1 MPVVPKFAHLQPFFL
16 AVYFT
21 VSIHAVKRD
30 TAKMPKL
37 VIPLTDIQVRTAKPK
52 DKPYKLADGGGMYLL
67 INVDGAKYWRMDY
80 RIYEKRNTV
89 AFGKY
94 PEVTLIQAREKRKEA
109 RELLGAGKDPARDR
123 DEKKQFAADAA
134 ANTFEKL
141 AREWHA
147 NRLSAWSASTAKN
160 TIDRLEND
168 IFPEIGK
175 IPIAEI
181 SHKQMI
187 AALRKIEDRGAGEVA
202 RRLKATCA
210 RVFSYANQHGIEN
223 RNPAADLKDVLK
235 PVKAGHFAAIAPDE
249 LPAFMSAIRENNA
262 RLYIPT
268 RIALRL
274 MLLIFVRSSEL
285 RTTPWSEINLQTG
298 DWVIP
303 WQRMKRG
310 KLTVN
315 PDKTDHHV
323 CLSRQ
328 AVELLRELH
337 TYTGGNKYLFPN
349 QRDPQKPM
357 SGDAIRMALNRM
369 GYEGRMTT
377 HGFRALAM
385 TTLKEKLGY
394 RHETVDRQLAH
405 AQKDK
410 IASAYD
416 RAQFLDER
424 KKMMQH
430 WADYLD
436 GMLSDV
442 NVIQFKAA

>member
-1 MPVVPKFAHLQPFFL
+1 
-16 AVYFT
+16 
-21 VSIHAVKRD
+21 
-30 TAKMPKL
+30 MPKI
-37 VIPLTDIQVRTAKPK
+37 VTPLTDIQVKNAKPK
-52 DKPYKLADGGGMYLL
+52 EKAYKLADGGGMYLEVTPTGSKL
-67 INVDGAKYWRMDY
+67 WRMKFMQANG
-80 RIYEKRNTV
+80 RESRL
-89 AFGKY
+89 AFGTY
-94 PEVTLIQAREKRKEA
+94 PEVTLSEAREKRLEA
-109 RELLGAGKDPARDR
+109 RRLIAKDIDPAQAKRKAK
-123 DEKKQFAADAA
+123 EEMATAN
-134 ANTFEKL
+134 ANTFEKI
-141 AREWHA
+141 AREWHT
-147 NRLSAWSASTAKN
+147 NRLSAWNPSTAKE
-160 TIDRLEND
+160 TINRLEKD

-175 IPIAEI
+175 LPIASI
-181 SHKQMI
+181 THPQMI
-187 AALRKIEDRGAGEVA
+187 AALRKIEARGAGEIA
-202 RRLKATCA
+202 HRLKSTCA

-223 RNPAADLKDVLK
+223 KNPAADLKDVLK
-235 PVKAGHFAAIAPDE
+235 PVKSTHFAALAPDE
-249 LPAFMSAIRENNA
+249 LPAFVAAIRENNA
-262 RLYIPT
+262 RLYLPT
-268 RIALRL
+268 RFAIRL

-285 RTTPWSEINLQTG
+285 RTTPWSEINLETG
-298 DWVIP
+298 EWIIP

-315 PDKTDHHV
+315 PDETDHHV

-328 AVELLRELH
+328 GLELLRELH
-337 TYTGGNKYLFPN
+337 KYTGGGKYLFPN
-349 QRDPQKPM
+349 QRDHEKPM

-369 GYEGRMTT
+369 GYEGKMTT

-436 GMLSDV
+436 GMMNHS
-442 NVIQFKAA
+442 NVLPFKTA

>member
-1 MPVVPKFAHLQPFFL
+1 
-16 AVYFT
+16 
-21 VSIHAVKRD
+21 
-30 TAKMPKL
+30 MPKL
-37 VIPLTDIQVRTAKPK
+37 ATPLTDIQVKNAKAKVK
-52 DKPYKLADGGGMYLL
+52 DYRLADGGGLYLL
-67 INVDGAKYWRMDY
+67 VNTDGAKYWRMDY
-80 RIYEKRNTV
+80 RLNDRRNTL

-94 PEVTLIQAREKRKEA
+94 PEITLAKARDQRKAA
-109 RELLGAGKDPARDR
+109 RDLINDCIDPAAARDLKR
-123 DEKKQFAADAA
+123 QQDSETN
-134 ANTFEKL
+134 ANTFEKI
-141 AREWHA
+141 AREWHT
-147 NRLSAWSASTAKN
+147 NRLSTWSASTAKN
-160 TIDRLEND
+160 TIDRLQND

-175 IPIAEI
+175 LPIGKI
-181 SHKQMI
+181 THQQMI

-202 RRLKATCA
+202 HRLKATCA
-210 RVFSYANQHGIEN
+210 RVFSYASQHGIKN
-223 RNPAADLKDVLK
+223 DNPAADLKDVLK
-235 PVKAGHFAAIAPDE
+235 HVKSEHFAAIQPDE
-249 LPAFMSAIRENNA
+249 LPAFLAAIRENNA
-262 RLYIPT
+262 RLYLPT
-268 RIALRL
+268 RFAIRL

-285 RTTPWSEINLQTG
+285 RTTPWSEINLDTG
-298 DWVIP
+298 EWVIP

-315 PDKTDHHV
+315 PDTTDHHV

-328 AVELLRELH
+328 GLEILRELH
-337 TYTGGNKYLFPN
+337 KYTGGSKYLFPN
-349 QRDPQKPM
+349 QRDHEKPM

-369 GYEGRMTT
+369 GYEGKMTT

-430 WADYLD
+430 WADYTD
-436 GMLSDV
+436 GLLTGA
-442 NVIQFKAA
+442 NVLPFKAA

>member
-1 MPVVPKFAHLQPFFL
+1 
-16 AVYFT
+16 
-21 VSIHAVKRD
+21 
-30 TAKMPKL
+30 MPKI
-37 VIPLTDIQVRTAKPK
+37 VTPLTDIQVKNAKPK
-52 DKPYKLADGGGMYLL
+52 EKAYKLADGGGMYLEVTPTGSKL
-67 INVDGAKYWRMDY
+67 WRMKFMQANG
-80 RIYEKRNTV
+80 RESRL
-89 AFGKY
+89 AFGTY
-94 PEVTLIQAREKRKEA
+94 PEVTLSEAREKRLEA
-109 RELLGAGKDPARDR
+109 RRLIARDIDPAQAKRKAKEDI
-123 DEKKQFAADAA
+123 ATAN
-134 ANTFEKL
+134 ANTFEKI

-147 NRLSAWSASTAKN
+147 NRLSAWSATTAKE
-160 TIDRLEND
+160 TINRLEKD

-175 IPIAEI
+175 LPIASI
-181 SHKQMI
+181 THPQMI
-187 AALRKIEDRGAGEVA
+187 AALRKIEARGAGEIA
-202 RRLKATCA
+202 HRLKSTCA

-223 RNPAADLKDVLK
+223 KNPAADLKDVLK
-235 PVKAGHFAAIAPDE
+235 PVKSTHFAALAPDE
-249 LPAFMSAIRENNA
+249 LPAFVAAIRENNA
-262 RLYIPT
+262 RLYLPT
-268 RIALRL
+268 RFAIRL

-285 RTTPWSEINLQTG
+285 RTTPWSEINLETG
-298 DWVIP
+298 EWIIP

-315 PDKTDHHV
+315 PDETDHHV

-328 AVELLRELH
+328 GLELLRELH
-337 TYTGGNKYLFPN
+337 KYTGGGKYLFPN
-349 QRDPQKPM
+349 QRDHEKPM

-369 GYEGRMTT
+369 GYEGKMTT

-436 GMLSDV
+436 GMMNNS
-442 NVIQFKAA
+442 NVLPFKTA

>member
-1 MPVVPKFAHLQPFFL
+1 
-16 AVYFT
+16 
-21 VSIHAVKRD
+21 
-30 TAKMPKL
+30 MPKI
-37 VIPLTDIQVRTAKPK
+37 VTPLTDIQVKNAKPK
-52 DKPYKLADGGGMYLL
+52 EKAYKLADGGGMYLEVTPTGSKL
-67 INVDGAKYWRMDY
+67 WRMKFMQANG
-80 RIYEKRNTV
+80 RESRL
-89 AFGKY
+89 AFGTY
-94 PEVTLIQAREKRKEA
+94 PEVTLSEAREKRLEA
-109 RELLGAGKDPARDR
+109 RRLIAKDIDPAQAKRKAK
-123 DEKKQFAADAA
+123 EEMATAN
-134 ANTFEKL
+134 ANTFEKI
-141 AREWHA
+141 AREWHT
-147 NRLSAWSASTAKN
+147 NRLSAWNPSTAKE
-160 TIDRLEND
+160 TINRLEKD

-175 IPIAEI
+175 LPIASI
-181 SHKQMI
+181 THPQMI
-187 AALRKIEDRGAGEVA
+187 AALRKIEARGAGEIA
-202 RRLKATCA
+202 HRLKSTCA

-223 RNPAADLKDVLK
+223 KNPAADLKDVLK
-235 PVKAGHFAAIAPDE
+235 PVKSTHFAALAPDE
-249 LPAFMSAIRENNA
+249 LPAFVAAIRENNA
-262 RLYIPT
+262 RLYLPT
-268 RIALRL
+268 RFAIRL

-285 RTTPWSEINLQTG
+285 RTTPWSEINLETG
-298 DWVIP
+298 EWIIP

-315 PDKTDHHV
+315 PDETDHHV

-328 AVELLRELH
+328 GLELLRELH
-337 TYTGGNKYLFPN
+337 KYTGGGKYLFPN
-349 QRDPQKPM
+349 QRDHEKPM

-369 GYEGRMTT
+369 GYEGKMTT

-436 GMLSDV
+436 GMMNNS
-442 NVIQFKAA
+442 NVLPFKTA

>member
-1 MPVVPKFAHLQPFFL
+1 
-16 AVYFT
+16 
-21 VSIHAVKRD
+21 
-30 TAKMPKL
+30 MPKI
-37 VIPLTDIQVRTAKPK
+37 VTPLTDIQVKNAKPK
-52 DKPYKLADGGGMYLL
+52 EKAYKLADGGGMYLEVTPTGSKL
-67 INVDGAKYWRMDY
+67 WRMKFMQANG
-80 RIYEKRNTV
+80 RESRL
-89 AFGKY
+89 AFGTY
-94 PEVTLIQAREKRKEA
+94 PEVTLSEAREKRLEA
-109 RELLGAGKDPARDR
+109 RRLIARDIDPAQAKRKAKEDI
-123 DEKKQFAADAA
+123 ATAN
-134 ANTFEKL
+134 ANTFEKI

-147 NRLSAWSASTAKN
+147 NRLSAWSATTAKE
-160 TIDRLEND
+160 TINRLEKD

-175 IPIAEI
+175 LPIASI
-181 SHKQMI
+181 THPQMI
-187 AALRKIEDRGAGEVA
+187 AALRKIEARGAGEIA
-202 RRLKATCA
+202 HRLKSTCA

-223 RNPAADLKDVLK
+223 KNPAADLKDVLK
-235 PVKAGHFAAIAPDE
+235 PVKSTHFAALAPDE
-249 LPAFMSAIRENNA
+249 LPAFVAAIRENNA
-262 RLYIPT
+262 RLYLPT
-268 RIALRL
+268 RFAIRL

-285 RTTPWSEINLQTG
+285 RTTPWSEINLETG
-298 DWVIP
+298 EWIIP

-315 PDKTDHHV
+315 PDETDHHV

-328 AVELLRELH
+328 GLELLRELH
-337 TYTGGNKYLFPN
+337 KYTGGGKYLFPN
-349 QRDPQKPM
+349 QRDHEKPM

-369 GYEGRMTT
+369 GYEGKMTT

-436 GMLSDV
+436 GMMNNS
-442 NVIQFKAA
+442 NVVPFKAA